1 MPISLEPYAVSVTDA
16 AKYLSISKRA
26 LSILIVEGKIS
37 ARKFGKRTLV
47 DLASAR
53 AYFESLPIKTNTGPI
68 ANAPQAGACA
78 S

>member
-1 MPISLEPYAVSVTDA
+1 MSAVLNPYAVSVADA

-47 DLASAR
+47 DLASVR
-53 AYFESLPIKTNTGPI
+53 LYFESLPIKLNTGPI
-68 ANAPQAGACA
+68 SNAPHAGAA